1 MSAMHHPGLQ
11 RVALACLCL
20 SAVYG
25 YSVAQSFPARPVRI
39 VASDVGGGNDFAARL
54 IAQGL
59 TAGLGQQ
66 VIVDNRG
73 GIVGSQTV
81 AKATPD
87 GHTLLLQGSAMWLL
101 PFMRD
106 GVPWDPERDFAPI
119 TIATSSPNVIVVH
132 PSVPVQSVKDL
143 IALAKA
149 KPGGINYAVGGL
161 GSTPHLAVELFRSMA
176 GIDMV
181 LVNYKGGGAAF
192 NDLIAGQV
200 QLMIPTAGAASAHIR
215 SGRLKALAVTTA
227 QPSALTPGLPTV
239 AAAVPGYEAVSSFGV
254 FAPAGTPPAVIN
266 RLNAEI
272 ARVLG
277 RPDVKERFLN
287 AGVETIGSSPQQLAA
302 VVKSEMTRLGKLI
315 RDSGIRAQ

>member
-1 MSAMHHPGLQ
+1 M
-11 RVALACLCL
+11 
-20 SAVYG
+20 
-25 YSVAQSFPARPVRI
+25 
-39 VASDVGGGNDFAARL
+39 
-54 IAQGL
+54 
-59 TAGLGQQ
+59 
-66 VIVDNRG
+66 RG
-73 GIVGSQTV
+73 GR
-81 AKATPD
+81 A
-87 GHTLLLQGSAMWLL
+87 
-101 PFMRD
+101 
-106 GVPWDPERDFAPI
+106 
-119 TIATSSPNVIVVH
+119 
-132 PSVPVQSVKDL
+132 
-143 IALAKA
+143 
-149 KPGGINYAVGGL
+149 
-161 GSTPHLAVELFRSMA
+161 
-176 GIDMV
+176 
-181 LVNYKGGGAAF
+181 GGAAF

>member
-227 QPSALTPGLPTV
+227 QPSALTLGLPTV